1 MFKKHEDGTYSFSAR
16 FWTYAIIASV
26 IIVWIGWRT
35 QDTANKVERQARETS
50 QFAAANNMC
59 INQIL
64 ATIKD
69 RNVYTD
75 RLAVL
80 DGVHDKAVMDLIVN
94 IAKID
99 PNLRTPERDVV
110 AREVLTKFFTDI
122 NEIDKNRADALAQR
136 AANPFPEPN
145 CGFNSPGQ

>member
-1 MFKKHEDGTYSFSAR
+1 MFKKDENGTYSFSVR
-16 FWTYAIIASV
+16 FWAYAVIAGSLIIF
-26 IIVWIGWRT
+26 IGWRT

-50 QFAAANNMC
+50 QFAAANNVC

-80 DGVHDKAVMDLIVN
+80 DGVHNKAVMDLIVN

-110 AREVLTKFFTDI
+110 AREVLTKFFVDI
-122 NEIDKNRADALAQR
+122 NKIDKDRADALAQR

-145 CGFNSPGQ
+145 CGLPVPGQ